1 MLHFL
6 TPLQLSARCYVNVEL
21 IHFIYFFSDVD
32 LGVFANFNKLIAL
45 TTDTSR
51 IAKALQRSTVLKVS
65 ENGTKVCRLTP
76 VNKKENID
84 ECTVYVRNLPP
95 DSDRDCG

>member
-1 MLHFL
+1 M
-6 TPLQLSARCYVNVEL
+6 
-21 IHFIYFFSDVD
+21 D
-32 LGVFANFNKLIAL
+32 LDVFANFNKLSTL

-51 IAKALQRSTVLKVS
+51 IAKALRRSTMLKVS
-65 ENGTKVCRLTP
+65 EDGTKVYRSTP

>member
-1 MLHFL
+1 MLMANKSVL
-6 TPLQLSARCYVNVEL
+6 
-21 IHFIYFFSDVD
+21 FFVLDVD
-32 LGVFANFNKLIAL
+32 LDVFANFNKLCAS

-65 ENGTKVCRLTP
+65 EDGTKVYRLTL
-76 VNKKENID
+76 VNEKENID

-95 DSDRDCG
+95 DSDCDYG